1 MRPTVQRFVWGSL
14 VKSVAFWVVMLFVL
28 LSAMNLV
35 TIWRIT
41 SARHMSDR
49 TMLLLIA
56 IILVA
61 GVSAFFS
68 MLWPLRR
75 SARMETDENQR
86 ELIGAWADLA
96 LRMLYFGLGGMLVG
110 LAVFED
116 ILLHIKP

>member
-1 MRPTVQRFVWGSL
+1 MRPAVQRFVWGAL
-14 VKSVAFWVVMLFVL
+14 LKSVAFWVVILFVL

-35 TIWRIT
+35 TLWRIT

-49 TMLLLIA
+49 MMLLLIA
-56 IILVA
+56 VILVA
-61 GVSAFFS
+61 GVAAFFS
-68 MLWPLRR
+68 MLWPLRK

-96 LRMLYFGLGGMLVG
+96 LRMFYFGLGGMLVG